1 MKSVS
6 RFALALAV
14 SSLSLTASAGAWAAD
29 EKPKKEKGKKGKEEA
44 APTAPKPSP
53 SKEFNAVYEPVVKV
67 YTKDKNAATAAAS
80 WEAIKAAIKTEDD
93 RYQAGIF
100 GYQIGGEAKI
110 DKMRNEAIDLVIA
123 STFTPADQRAAYTF
137 QKAAIAYDG
146 QDWPNAEIWLIKAHE
161 AGYKSPSIKGG
172 LEWLTADA
180 LFRQKKNEAALD
192 WMQKSLDASK
202 RPGALALPDNFF
214 VRSANIA
221 LGTRQGPVVAKW
233 MQELVRSQPTAD
245 FWQDGVSQT
254 LKYYDLDVQETLD
267 LMRLLR
273 MVGGMK
279 YEGNYLNYATPSMAA
294 FFPVEIKALL
304 DEGFSSNTIS
314 KSKLTFKDLY
324 DSVDEKLKVD
334 PFSLAQLDADI
345 AAAKTGFDSA
355 NAGDIA
361 LSVGEYAKAIA
372 SYEKALAAGSIV
384 DREGKDLA
392 DRTVM
397 RLGMAKAKTGDFAG
411 ARAALAKVVTPSRKA
426 VADFWSIYIDQ
437 LEKGAAP
444 AAAAPT
450 S

>member
-44 APTAPKPSP
+44 APAAPQAAL
-53 SKEFNAVYEPVVKV
+53 SKEFRAVYEPVVKA
-67 YTKDKNAATAAAS
+67 YTKDKNAVTAAAS
-80 WEAIKAAIKTEDD
+80 WETIKAAIKTEDD
-93 RYQAGIF
+93 RYQAGLF
-100 GYQIGGEAKI
+100 GYQIGGEAKN
-110 DKMRNEAIDLVIA
+110 DAMRNEAMDMVIA

-137 QKAAIAYDG
+137 QKAAVAYDK
-146 QDWPNAEIWLIKAHE
+146 QDWPNAETWLIKAHE

-172 LEWLTADA
+172 VEWLVADS

-192 WMQKSLDASK
+192 WIQKSLDSSK
-202 RPGALALPDNFF
+202 RAGALALPDNFF

-221 LGTRQGPVVAKW
+221 LATRQGPVVAKW

-254 LKYYDLDVQETLD
+254 LKFYDLDVQETLD

-304 DEGFSSNTIS
+304 EEGFNSNTIS

-345 AAAKTGFDSA
+345 AAAKSGFDSA

-411 ARAALAKVVTPSRKA
+411 ARAALAKVVTPSRKT

-444 AAAAPT
+444 AAAPT